1 MVPEDTQVS
10 MTATADFA
18 MRARDE
24 FEERYYAPDPDNP
37 EDDDLWYVRDAEGSD
52 APSVPVAL
60 SYQPRLAH
68 FARIDD
74 VADSL
79 ATSSEHEALAERIAQ
94 RFLGLETDHE

>member
-1 MVPEDTQVS
+1 
-10 MTATADFA
+10 
-18 MRARDE
+18 
-24 FEERYYAPDPDNP
+24 
-37 EDDDLWYVRDAEGSD
+37 
-52 APSVPVAL
+52 VAL